1 MQSEEK
7 TARAVGMPRR
17 SCSSCSV
24 CSGGPSRRIFS
35 RYEADSGMS
44 SFGVGGMGR
53 GTTARGA
60 SVSVRSWSSVIAKA
74 RTSQKVSTER
84 TRPGIKNAST
94 RPGRGSSSRQDRP
107 VRARGTGSSPIA
119 GLATGVGLVAAITV
133 LALPFRDHVNS
144 ATAGLL
150 LIVPGMVVALL
161 AGRRAALGTALVAT
175 FVVNLAFLEP
185 YGTLKIKVVDDA
197 IALVV
202 FGVVAFTMATLV
214 SLEHQRRDEAEART
228 AEVVALS
235 D

>member
-119 GLATGVGLVAAITV
+119 GLATGVGLVAAI
-133 LALPFRDHVNS
+133 PFRDHVNS

-150 LIVPGMVVALL
+150 PIVPGMVVALL

-202 FGVVAFTMATLV
+202 FGLVAFTLA
-214 SLEHQRRDEAEART
+214 Q
-228 AEVVALS
+228 
-235 D
+235 